1 MNLNPFIKS
10 ALLTVMD
17 NGMVSDTIAL
27 ASRYEGRLFS
37 EEGRLYFVLDVDS
50 ESGFARIGY
59 QDESGHQVMLMAVAE
74 VGLRLNTGSNL
85 SLDSLGSADRSDR
98 VVQKPDGWFF
108 ATREGLQGPFPSD
121 NEADQALS
129 RHTLSVQ
136 GA

>member
-17 NGMVSDTIAL
+17 NGMVPDTNAL
-27 ASRYEGRLFS
+27 VNRYEGRLFS
-37 EEGRLYFVLDVDS
+37 EEGRLCFVLDVDT

-59 QDESGHQVMLMAVAE
+59 QDESGHQVKLMAVSE

-85 SLDSLGSADRSDR
+85 SLDSLGSNDRSDR
-98 VVQKPDGWFF
+98 VVEKADGWFI

-121 NEADQALS
+121 NEANQALS